1 MPPFVY
7 RCSECEAEYERDG
20 VRYLC
25 PTCSAKG
32 KPGQPLRGVLEAIFD
47 YDFIR
52 RKMDRDRPDWS
63 LLCAVEREFHPPF
76 PVGNTPMFPA
86 ERLGETLGF
95 WRLFIKNDSLNPTGS
110 LKDRASALV
119 TAEANRVGEDTIVTA
134 STGNAGVALAAA
146 CAAAGKRA
154 IIFAP
159 AAAPA
164 AKLTQMLVHGARVV
178 RVRGTYDD
186 AYRLS
191 LEFSKRRSGLNRNT
205 GYHPL
210 TIEGKKSVALEI
222 FEQMG
227 MLAPEAVI
235 IPVGDGVILSA
246 VHKGFCDLRALGM
259 ISTLPRLIAAQAE
272 SSDAIHHFVNTGEY
286 RNAAAPKTFADSIS
300 VSAPSCAHLAV
311 KAIRESGGFSVTVSD
326 TEIRDAQFQ
335 LAALT
340 GIFAEPAAAATLA
353 ALKKT
358 SWDEL
363 DRTDRVALLITG
375 HGLKNPDSV
384 ARSLLVP
391 EPVDAT
397 WDAVEEFL
405 S

>member
-1 MPPFVY
+1 M
-7 RCSECEAEYERDG
+7 
-20 VRYLC
+20 RYLC
-25 PTCSAKG
+25 PTCGANYHAG
-32 KPGQPLRGVLEAIFD
+32 EPLRGVLEAEFD
-47 YDFIR
+47 YESLRLRFD
-52 RKMDRDRPDWS
+52 KDHPDWS
-63 LLCAVEREFHPPF
+63 LLCAVESEYHPPF
-76 PVGNTPMFPA
+76 PVGNTPLFPA
-86 ERLGETLGF
+86 PRLSEALGF

-119 TAEANRVGEDTIVTA
+119 VAEANRLGEDTVVTA

-146 CAAAGKRA
+146 CAAGGKHA

-159 AAAPA
+159 AAPPP
-164 AKLTQMLVHGARVV
+164 AKLTQMLVHGAKVV

-191 LEFSKRRSGLNRNT
+191 LEFSKRQSGLNRNT

-210 TIEGKKSVALEI
+210 TIEGKKSVAIEI

-227 MLAPEAVI
+227 MLAPDAVV

-246 VHKGFCDLRALGM
+246 VHKGFCDLRALGL

-272 SSDAIHHFVNTGEY
+272 SSDAIHHFVKTGKY

-300 VSAPSCAHLAV
+300 VSAPSGAYLAA
-311 KAIRESGGFSVTVSD
+311 KAIRDSGGFSVTVSD
-326 TEIRDAQFQ
+326 DDIRAAQFQ
-335 LAALT
+335 LADQT
-340 GIFAEPAAAATLA
+340 GIFTEPAAAATLA
-353 ALKKT
+353 ALKKANCKDL
-358 SWDEL
+358 SRE
-363 DRTDRVALLITG
+363 DRIVLLITG
-375 HGLKNPDSV
+375 HGLKNPESV
-384 ARSLLVP
+384 AQALLVP

-397 WDAVEEFL
+397 WDAVNEFL